1 MISQKM
7 TDFKEIKIK
16 IENSINKPDIIQGRK
31 INPLQKREEEDVS
44 NKEDLKISKK
54 VNIQKETKAMDRVT
68 KNNLA
73 NLGVR
78 TKLEEEIKIEEEV
91 EVEDVS
97 NIVNPKKNK
106 KKSKNNSNLNQWN
119 NNQDNLKV
127 NSKMRN
133 Q

>member
-31 INPLQKREEEDVS
+31 INPLLKREEEDVS

-54 VNIQKETKAMDRVT
+54 VNIQKETKAMGRVT

-73 NLGVR
+73 NLGIR

-91 EVEDVS
+91 EVEDVN
-97 NIVNPKKNK
+97 NIVSPKKNK
-106 KKSKNNSNLNQWN
+106 KKSKNNSNLNQWK